1 MLSDTGQL
9 TVALFARARPPDP
22 QEGGRGE
29 ARDRG
34 QREASGHPQGH
45 GGGRTKQAGLF
56 LSSPHTHPHTHTLI
70 IILVLEFLIWF
81 FFIVS
86 IFLMKYSVYSLK
98 QYFKKFFGHVFLYL

>member
-1 MLSDTGQL
+1 MPTNCTYNLAQMPLSSFGLEVWITKRQRVQNVLVHHIVLGRPFVFRHGPANWL
-9 TVALFARARPPDP
+9 CLHRHPPDS

-56 LSSPHTHPHTHTLI
+56 LP
-70 IILVLEFLIWF
+70 
-81 FFIVS
+81 
-86 IFLMKYSVYSLK
+86 SVPTRTR
-98 QYFKKFFGHVFLYL
+98 GR